1 MGACGSENRFMG
13 QLGHHVWGKPTLG
26 KTVYLEGY
34 PICLPEVSSGLSYR
48 ARERERPQMPLVKN
62 NVPVTQASSILQC
75 QQQRQEVGIIFSA

>member
-48 ARERERPQMPLVKN
+48 ARERETP